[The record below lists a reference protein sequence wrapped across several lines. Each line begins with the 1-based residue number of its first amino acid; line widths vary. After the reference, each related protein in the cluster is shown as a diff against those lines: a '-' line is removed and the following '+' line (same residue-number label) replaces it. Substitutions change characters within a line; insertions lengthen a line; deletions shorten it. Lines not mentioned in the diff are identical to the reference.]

1 MKVLLLSTNTLP
13 ASPAGPAYV
22 AGAALRAGHTVE
34 VFECLFAQDLA
45 GELRTHIARFSP
57 DIIGISIRLVHGYV
71 IDESAPFNTRHLD
84 LRVRVKEVV
93 DCVRQATSVPIV
105 LGGPGFNYYARDW
118 LEYLDLDYGIRGEA
132 DFSFPLYLKRLEQG
146 GDLTTVPGCVFRR
159 DGQIHKVP
167 REQVEN
173 LDETAFPAYELFDLD
188 QYAKHG
194 ISPAI
199 LTKRGCAF
207 RCTYCPYRSLEGP
220 RYRLKSPGRV
230 VDEIKHIQQ
239 VKNPKMIMFC
249 ENNFNAPKRHAEAI
263 CREILTRKLQV
274 TWGTG
279 DLRPM
284 GISDDFCR
292 LLKDSG
298 CGYVNLSVESGSESM
313 LKDMRRGYTAADVR
327 QSFACL
333 EKSGIPFGASLMI
346 SAPGENPK
354 TVAESLAL
362 IDRYSIPSDTWVTIG
377 ICLWTHRQEVLT
389 EARRAGQLQDDRQ
402 LFVGANYLSPEL
414 PKEYMVQLI
423 ETLKSKKGY
432 SVQVNKPYAEYLE
445 AKA

>member
-45 GELRTHIARFSP
+45 GELRAHIARFSP

-93 DCVRQATSVPIV
+93 DCVRQATSAPIV

-159 DGQIHKVP
+159 DGQIYKVP

-173 LDETAFPAYELFDLD
+173 LDKTAFPAYELFDLD

-346 SAPGENPK
+346 GAPGENPK